1 MRGMTAIGDEKKNI
15 VSKKNFLKKM
25 TVKMNE
31 V

>member
-1 MRGMTAIGDEKKNI
+1 MTAIGEEKKNI
-15 VSKKNFLKKM
+15 VSKKKKLYKKM